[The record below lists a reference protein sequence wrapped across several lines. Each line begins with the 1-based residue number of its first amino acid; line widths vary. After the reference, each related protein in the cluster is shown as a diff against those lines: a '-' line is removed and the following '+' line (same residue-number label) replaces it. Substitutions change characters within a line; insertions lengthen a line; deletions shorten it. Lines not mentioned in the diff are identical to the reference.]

1 MNLRLRCWS
10 HKRDGSLFI
19 SENIETMKIKKEII
33 VEKAGE
39 IVMRSGIESLTV
51 STIAQELDVA
61 EDELSVF
68 ISKDN
73 DIILL
78 LFNDLENDLM
88 DLLEEF
94 AYKKHSPQLEI
105 QRLFT
110 RLYAFFHQK
119 PYYLELVFDP
129 SLMERADSIRES
141 FLRIKRLAG
150 AYLSRLINEG
160 KNAKVFT
167 AKQSTKSLVDGI
179 LSSFRFLMKD
189 EQLMNEMIRKFG
201 ALKLQKD

>member
-10 HKRDGSLFI
+10 HKTDSSLFI
-19 SENIETMKIKKEII
+19 TENIETMKIKKEII

-61 EDELSVF
+61 EDELSVY

-78 LFNDLENDLM
+78 LFNDLEN
-88 DLLEEF
+88 
-94 AYKKHSPQLEI
+94 
-105 QRLFT
+105 

>member
-1 MNLRLRCWS
+1 MRL
-10 HKRDGSLFI
+10 
-19 SENIETMKIKKEII
+19 
-33 VEKAGE
+33 
-39 IVMRSGIESLTV
+39 GIESLTIT
-51 STIAQELDVA
+51 TIAHELGVD

-73 DIILL
+73 DLFLL

-94 AYKKHSPQLEI
+94 ADKRHSPQSEL

-110 RLYAFFHQK
+110 RLYAFFYQN
-119 PYYLELVFDP
+119 PYYLELVFDQ
-129 SLMERADSIRES
+129 SLMERDVSIRES
-141 FLRIKRLAG
+141 FLRIRRLAA
-150 AYLSRLINEG
+150 AYLCRLINEG
-160 KNAKVFT
+160 KKAKVFT
-167 AKQSTKSLVDGI
+167 TTQSTKSLVNGI
-179 LSSFRFLMKD
+179 LSSFRLLMRD